1 MTRVGPL
8 AGIPM
13 IAFDSPISRFTAI
26 DLMTLSSL
34 WPEAR
39 HRDGP
44 DADSLL
50 VLEATGG
57 PWLVIER
64 RRDGRYR
71 ASDVAG
77 HVFAEGDRL
86 ADLALDGPD

>member
-1 MTRVGPL
+1 
-8 AGIPM
+8 M

-26 DLMTLSSL
+26 DLLTLSGL
-34 WPEAR
+34 WPEAQ
-39 HRDGP
+39 HRGGP

-57 PWLVIER
+57 PWLVVER

-71 ASDVAG
+71 ATDVAG
-77 HVFAEGDRL
+77 HVFSEGGRL
-86 ADLALDGPD
+86 ADLALEGPD

>member
-1 MTRVGPL
+1 
-8 AGIPM
+8 M
-13 IAFDSPISRFTAI
+13 IVFDRPISRFTAA
-26 DLMTLSSL
+26 DLMTLFGL

-44 DADSLL
+44 DCDSLL
-50 VLEATGG
+50 VIAADRG

-71 ASDVAG
+71 AADVAG
-77 HVFAEGDRL
+77 HVFSEGRRL

>member
-1 MTRVGPL
+1 
-8 AGIPM
+8 M
-13 IAFDSPISRFTAI
+13 IVFDSPISRFTAI
-26 DLMTLSSL
+26 DLMTLFGL

-44 DADSLL
+44 DGGSLL
-50 VLEATGG
+50 VIAAGCG

-71 ASDVAG
+71 AADVAG
-77 HVFAEGDRL
+77 HVFSEGGRL
-86 ADLALDGPD
+86 ADLALEGPD